1 MWYSGLN
8 PEQQRAVAHNYGPLL
23 ILAGAGSGKT
33 TVLVSRTGR
42 LIAEGISKAEEILV
56 LTFTNKAARELKHRV
71 TVKVGKAAKKISA
84 GTFHSF
90 GLQLIKK
97 YHKELELD
105 QNFGIID
112 TSDSFA
118 ILKEMLKE
126 TKVVGRDKYDLEHL
140 YNLIQNIRNK
150 KNNSTI
156 DDEYHQMAEILAPK
170 YEKRLNLLSV
180 VDFESLLLKP
190 LELFNKFPHIKA
202 EVQAQY
208 KQIMVD
214 EFQDTNMT
222 QMKLIRHLIGG
233 HSNIAVVGD
242 DDQSI
247 YGWRGA
253 EVQNILNFP
262 KDFKSC
268 EVIKLERN
276 YRSISS
282 ILNFANDVISKNK
295 SRHGKVLKS
304 ESKKIKDHIPE
315 LFILENEEAESEFVA
330 AEILNFIKE
339 GYAPKDIA
347 ILYRSNSQGAWLESA
362 LKKNRIDY
370 SITGGSSLFERKEV
384 KDLVAFI
391 RQAIQAKDVTLKRI
405 INVPP
410 RGIGETT
417 IEKLN
422 DFAKLNGISFHES
435 CQRWREQGII
445 PKAGEGLD
453 GLFYFLSE
461 LPKKMVEPGATETS
475 FLEAFRDIG
484 YREYVYSLSDD
495 ASVGE
500 RKWGLVEI
508 FARILFSSLNK
519 NGQNLFV
526 LKEFLDRLMLR
537 DEMLSGDEEENKVQL
552 MTLHASKGLE
562 FPVVILCGIE
572 EDLLP
577 HKNLGQD
584 VDEERRLFYVGITR
598 AQEYLLMTK
607 CLERKKNGAFRRV
620 AMSRFLLDANQE
632 LFKTYPRGVRPVSGE
647 KRTQLVA
654 DFLKSL
660 DSKKL

>member
-42 LIAEGISKAEEILV
+42 MIAEGVAKAEQILV

-71 TVKVGKAAKKISA
+71 SVKVGKSAKKISA

-105 QNFGIID
+105 ENFGIID
-112 TSDSFA
+112 TSDTFA

-126 TKVVGRDKYDLEHL
+126 IKVVGRDKYDLEHL
-140 YNLIQNIRNK
+140 YGLIQNIRNK
-150 KNNSTI
+150 KHNSTI

-214 EFQDTNMT
+214 EFQDTNAT
-222 QMKLIRHLIGG
+222 QMKLINHLIGQ
-233 HSNIAVVGD
+233 HDNLSVVGD

-253 EVQNILNFP
+253 EVQNILSFP
-262 KDFKSC
+262 KSHKNC

-282 ILNFANDVISKNK
+282 ILHFANDVISKNK
-295 SRHGKVLKS
+295 SRHGKILKS
-304 ESKKIKDHIPE
+304 ESKKVKDHIPE
-315 LFILENEEAESEFVA
+315 LFILENEEAESEFIA
-330 AEILNFIKE
+330 SEILSFVKE
-339 GYAPKDIA
+339 GYKAKDIA

-362 LKKNRIDY
+362 LKKNRIEY
-370 SITGGSSLFERKEV
+370 TITGGSSLFERKEV

-391 RQAIQAKDVTLKRI
+391 RQAIQSKDVTLKRI

-422 DFAKLNGISFHES
+422 DFAKVNEITFAES
-435 CQRWREQGII
+435 CRRWREQGII
-445 PKAGEGLD
+445 PKAGEGID
-453 GLFYFLSE
+453 GLLYFLSE
-461 LPKKMVEPGATETS
+461 LPKKMVAPGSNETS
-475 FLEAFRDIG
+475 FLEVFREMG

-508 FARILFSSLNK
+508 FARILFSFLEK
-519 NGQNLFV
+519 NGMNLFM

-537 DEMLSGDEEENKVQL
+537 DEMLAGDEEENKVQL

-562 FPVVILCGIE
+562 FPVVMLCGIE

-598 AQEYLLMTK
+598 AQEILLMTK
-607 CLERKKNGAFRRV
+607 CLERKRNGAFRKV
-620 AMSRFLLDANQE
+620 AMSRFLLDANPE
-632 LFKTYPRGVRPVSGE
+632 LYKIYPRGVRPVSGE
-647 KRTQLVA
+647 KRTQLVS

-660 DSKKL
+660 DAKKL

>member
-8 PEQQRAVAHNYGPLL
+8 PEQQRAVAHDNGPLL

-42 LIAEGISKAEEILV
+42 LIAEGVAKADQILV

-71 TVKVGKAAKKISA
+71 SVKIGKAAKKISA

-105 QNFGIID
+105 ENFGIID

-126 TKVVGRDKYDLEHL
+126 IKVVGRDKYDLEHL

-150 KNNSTI
+150 KNTSTI

-190 LELFNKFPHIKA
+190 LELFNKFPDIKA
-202 EVQAQY
+202 QVQAQY
-208 KQIMVD
+208 SQIMVD
-214 EFQDTNMT
+214 EFQDTNAT
-222 QMKLIRHLIGG
+222 QMKLINHLIGS
-233 HSNIAVVGD
+233 HNNLTVVGD

-262 KDFKSC
+262 KEHKDC

-282 ILNFANDVISKNK
+282 ILHFANDVISKNK

-315 LFILENEEAESEFVA
+315 LFILENEEAESEFIA
-330 AEILNFIKE
+330 AEILNFIKD
-339 GYAPKDIA
+339 GYKAKDIA
-347 ILYRSNSQGAWLESA
+347 VLYRSNSQGAWLESA

-370 SITGGSSLFERKEV
+370 TITGGSSLFERKEV

-391 RQAIQAKDVTLKRI
+391 RQAIQSKDVTLKRI

-422 DFAKLNGISFHES
+422 EFAKANNVTFAES
-435 CQRWREQGII
+435 CRSWREQGVIA
-445 PKAGEGLD
+445 KAGEGID
-453 GLFYFLSE
+453 GLFYFLAE
-461 LPKKMVEPGATETS
+461 LPKKMVAPGANETT
-475 FLEAFRDIG
+475 FLEAFREMG

-508 FARILFSSLNK
+508 FARILFSFLEK
-519 NGQNLFV
+519 NGQNLFM

-537 DEMLSGDEEENKVQL
+537 DEMLAGDEEENKVQL

-562 FPVVILCGIE
+562 FPVVMLCGIE

-598 AQEYLLMTK
+598 AQEYLIMTK
-607 CLERKKNGAFRRV
+607 CLERKKNGAFRKV
-620 AMSRFLLDANQE
+620 AMSRFLLDANPE
-632 LFKTYPRGVRPVSGE
+632 LYKIYPRGVRPVSGE
-647 KRTQLVA
+647 KRTQLVS

-660 DSKKL
+660 DAKKL